1 MFLWSLL
8 LSFLFS
14 VDAEL
19 NHDNLFRIFA
29 NGKIPGDNSSF
40 IKTQDGELIRMSIEL

>member
-29 NGKIPGDNSSF
+29 NAKIPEDGSSF
-40 IKTQDGELIRMSIEL
+40 IRTQDGEFIKMSS